1 MSKQAGEYHLNIAG
15 EFFVA
20 AQLQRLRIPAS
31 VTYGNAKKA
40 DVVAFSEDGAKA
52 VTIEV
57 KSTSQPK
64 WIIGS
69 YIPTQGNNPWVLVY
83 IPPDAASSPA
93 YYIMTQ
99 NEIREIVL
107 PVSQAYNAKYKEKHG
122 VEYGNK
128 PGVVSL
134 AQKDAEAHKDAWH
147 KIIEQLKT

>member
-99 NEIREIVL
+99 NEIREI
-107 PVSQAYNAKYKEKHG
+107 
-122 VEYGNK
+122 GNE
-128 PGVVSL
+128 GDVGS
-134 AQKDAEAHKDAWH
+134 
-147 KIIEQLKT
+147 KTT